1 MIYTIHTRNIREI
14 ATQLIGIS
22 SLVAELVGDS
32 AHALRAG
39 GVSGGLVVETLV
51 QVAPLQQLLA
61 LQHLQLRLHEVGD
74 VGSSAVVVGVVAA
87 APALLHLHRS
97 FSLLAN
103 VNRTTTSCHPAM
115 KIITLNIF

>member
-1 MIYTIHTRNIREI
+1 MG
-14 ATQLIGIS
+14 LS
-22 SLVAELVGDS
+22 SLVAELVGDG

-74 VGSSAVVVGVVAA
+74 VGSSAVVVGGVAA
-87 APALLHLHRS
+87 APALLQLHRS
-97 FSLLAN
+97 LS
-103 VNRTTTSCHPAM
+103 
-115 KIITLNIF
+115 